1 MNDAV
6 AVELVLNDIDDV
18 MADHFTDQEHFTRY
32 VNEQDY
38 DLDTCLGLCDSV
50 QLLNQ
55 DTCERDMEEGIDIVA
70 AGNDFEEML
79 SIQERERQE
88 LEAVLTRDTT
98 VRLN

>member
-6 AVELVLNDIDDV
+6 AVELVLNDIDDA
-18 MADHFTDQEHFTRY
+18 MADHFNDQEHFTIY
-32 VNEQDY
+32 ANEQDY

-55 DTCERDMEEGIDIVA
+55 DICERNMEERIDIVA
-70 AGNDFEEML
+70 AGNDFKEMI

-88 LEAVLTRDTT
+88 LAAVLTRDTAGQ
-98 VRLN
+98 LN